1 MSWIQMGRDLSLYKF
16 VDLYLL
22 LSHAEPDL
30 CEQLL
35 KTAESLDLTAACAY
49 ALAGTIQLF
58 DMRNAALL
66 RLSERLCRMHENIL
80 DVVIDPAGGKRYVY
94 TIDFMQR
101 IFSSYRQK
109 YLKEVGDL
117 GSSAYV

>member
-1 MSWIQMGRDLSLYKF
+1 MRAI
-16 VDLYLL
+16 
-22 LSHAEPDL
+22 AE
-30 CEQLL
+30 
-35 KTAESLDLTAACAY
+35 TAESLDLTAACAY

-101 IFSSYRQK
+101 IFHRIVKSI
-109 YLKEVGDL
+109 
-117 GSSAYV
+117 